1 MRTWSRRILAS
12 LIAVTA
18 VQVRAYEPLRMRQ
31 VLAKQHGYTRMQ
43 ESPSKSVL
51 RASYAVET
59 TPDGPGGMSAA
70 KQPPL
75 VLDQIRELVPI
86 LPDAALAGEIRD
98 RGINFQVSAEIINGL
113 KRAGAGSQTLGILS
127 SFMSNRPPTVM
138 FAIDQPEIQQGGIL
152 TLFAEARDP
161 DGDTLQYYWSTS
173 AGTIHSEGSIGKLDT
188 SSITMD
194 ANAIQAFVSLTVS
207 DLKGG
212 TDSYS
217 RSITVRRRMSRT
229 SPVEVAPEGT
239 NIQPGPT
246 ATQEVTTEGKYTL
259 VHLEGGRSVETSA
272 WGFIE
277 VALDPI
283 GATTLNIRSVTG
295 KLPGV
300 PCRVDIV
307 ARENVT
313 EYSFKETP
321 GPLNQ
326 WRRVWVRFRPK
337 DSKRV
342 TRFAIYWQML
352 QNSPVR

>member
-1 MRTWSRRILAS
+1 
-12 LIAVTA
+12 
-18 VQVRAYEPLRMRQ
+18 
-31 VLAKQHGYTRMQ
+31 
-43 ESPSKSVL
+43 
-51 RASYAVET
+51 
-59 TPDGPGGMSAA
+59 
-70 KQPPL
+70 

-113 KRAGAGSQTLGILS
+113 KRTGAGSQTLSILS
-127 SFMSNRPPTVM
+127 SFVSNRPPSVT
-138 FAIDQPEIQQGGIL
+138 FAVDQPEIQQGETL
-152 TLFAEARDP
+152 TIFAEARDP

-188 SSITMD
+188 SSIAMD

-217 RSITVRRRMSRT
+217 RSITVRRRMTRT
-229 SPVEVAPEGT
+229 APVEVTPEGT
-239 NIQPGPT
+239 NIRPAPEP
-246 ATQEVTTEGKYTL
+246 TQEATTEGKYTL
-259 VHLEGGRSVETSA
+259 VDLEGGRSVETSA

-283 GATTLNIRSVTG
+283 GATLNIRSVTG

-342 TRFAIYWQML
+342 TRFAIYWQVL
-352 QNSPVR
+352 QNSPAR